1 MRIKYFSGSAI
12 SGNSETFIRKSIA
25 DMREVGWSVEVI
37 SGRRLGDAEGVRY
50 VGFSE
55 SNWALRVWRLFAFV
69 KYTGFAQRY
78 ESMGYRIRQRVAAA
92 KLKPI
97 LREDGDFYWIDY
109 LNYACY
115 AAQALNE
122 TETPYVVAVHGYDAS
137 QELSNPL
144 VRRAALSLRPQFFV
158 APSNHLKRRLELIGI
173 TAPIHVIPYDSAP
186 AMDAVHSEKYDFIA
200 LGRMTPKKCPE
211 AVLMAFEK
219 VLLKH
224 PKATLIWVGGG
235 ELELEMKERFTHLSD
250 AGNLIFMGMVGHE
263 EALHCLMS
271 SKVFVQHSVTSG
283 SGDQEGLP
291 NSIVEAMRNGKP
303 VVSTIHSGIPELITH
318 GKNGFLV
325 QEHDFE
331 SFADYMSLLL
341 EDDSLANKMGRFA
354 KEFIAETVPLGS
366 RGKKIRQ
373 LIMEEV
379 KRSDGWEN

>member
-37 SGRRLGDAEGVRY
+37 SGRRLGDAEGVKY

-69 KYTGFAQRY
+69 KYTGLAQRY
-78 ESMGYRIRQRVAAA
+78 ESMGYRIRQRVAEA
-92 KLKPI
+92 KLTPI

-122 TETPYVVAVHGYDAS
+122 TETPYAVAVHGYDAS

-144 VRRAALSLRPQFFV
+144 VRRAALSLRPKFFV

-186 AMDAVHSEKYDFIA
+186 AMDSGHSEKYDFIA

-235 ELELEMKERFTHLSD
+235 ELELEMKERFAHLSD
-250 AGNLIFMGMVGHE
+250 AGNVIFMGMVGHE

-303 VVSTIHSGIPELITH
+303 VVSTIHSGIPEIVSH
-318 GKNGFLV
+318 GVNGYLV
-325 QEHDFE
+325 QEHDYE
-331 SFADYMSLLL
+331 SFADFMTLLL
-341 EDDSLANKMGRFA
+341 EDGKLREEMGRSA
-354 KEFIAETVPLGS
+354 LASVDERIPMGS
-366 RGKKIRQ
+366 RMSSINT
-373 LIMEEV
+373 LILSAIE
-379 KRSDGWEN
+379 GG